1 MINPLTSILPINKK
15 KPIWNAIDDVRKDWR
30 LGPDMEETLKLF
42 STDTILSLSFNVL
55 IAVIVLILTIILS
68 KVAKSW
74 IKRLGLSYNNLD
86 DTLFIFLSNIA
97 SIIIQVFG
105 LIFILQRFGFETTS
119 IVALLGA
126 AGLAIGLALQGTLS
140 NFAAGIM
147 LIIRRPFKQG
157 DFIEAAGKMGT
168 VKEISVF
175 TTELASL
182 DNLQLIVP
190 NGQIWGSSITNFSTY
205 NKRRLDLKFN
215 VAYENEIKFVEDLI
229 SDVLDSDPRVDS
241 VPDKLVRVDSIDSNS
256 MGVLVR
262 VWCNAGDYFTLKL
275 DLIKTVKTE
284 LDKNGVNRAIP
295 TSQIISKS

>member
-1 MINPLTSILPINKK
+1 
-15 KPIWNAIDDVRKDWR
+15 
-30 LGPDMEETLKLF
+30 MEETLKLF

-55 IAVIVLILTIILS
+55 IAVVVLILTIILS

-229 SDVLDSDPRVDS
+229 SDALDSDPRVDS

>member
-1 MINPLTSILPINKK
+1 MQ
-15 KPIWNAIDDVRKDWR
+15 
-30 LGPDMEETLKLF
+30 ETLKLF
-42 STDTILSLSFNVL
+42 STDTLLSLSLNVL
-55 IAVIVLILTIILS
+55 IALVVLIFTIVIS

-74 IKRLGLSYNNLD
+74 IKRLGLSYKNLD

-97 SIIIQVFG
+97 SIVIQVFG
-105 LIFILQRFGFETTS
+105 VIFILQRFGFETTS

-157 DFIEAAGKMGT
+157 DFIEVAGKMGT

-190 NGQIWGSSITNFSTY
+190 NGQIWGSTITNYSVY
-205 NKRRLDLKFN
+205 ELRRLDLNFN
-215 VAYENEIKFVEDLI
+215 VAYESDIKLVEGLI
-229 SDVLDSDPRVDS
+229 KHILTSDDRVHSDPGQLVKVDNME
-241 VPDKLVRVDSIDSNS
+241 SNS
-256 MGVLVR
+256 LRVLVR
-262 VWCNAGDYFTLKL
+262 VWCDSGDFFGLKL
-275 DLIKTVKTE
+275 DLIQKVKTE
-284 LDKNGVNRAIP
+284 LDKNGIERAIP

>member
-1 MINPLTSILPINKK
+1 E
-15 KPIWNAIDDVRKDWR
+15 DVREVWR
-30 LGPDMEETLKLF
+30 LEPDMEETLKLF

-55 IAVIVLILTIILS
+55 IAVVVLILTIILS

-295 TSQIISKS
+295 TSQIITKS

>member
-1 MINPLTSILPINKK
+1 MSEKFGI
-15 KPIWNAIDDVRKDWR
+15 
-30 LGPDMEETLKLF
+30 GPDMEETLKLF

>member
-1 MINPLTSILPINKK
+1 MSEKFGI
-15 KPIWNAIDDVRKDWR
+15 
-30 LGPDMEETLKLF
+30 GPDMEQTLKLF

-241 VPDKLVRVDSIDSNS
+241 VRDKLVRVNSIDSNS

>member
-1 MINPLTSILPINKK
+1 
-15 KPIWNAIDDVRKDWR
+15 
-30 LGPDMEETLKLF
+30 
-42 STDTILSLSFNVL
+42 
-55 IAVIVLILTIILS
+55 
-68 KVAKSW
+68 
-74 IKRLGLSYNNLD
+74 
-86 DTLFIFLSNIA
+86 
-97 SIIIQVFG
+97 
-105 LIFILQRFGFETTS
+105 
-119 IVALLGA
+119 
-126 AGLAIGLALQGTLS
+126 
-140 NFAAGIM
+140 
-147 LIIRRPFKQG
+147 
-157 DFIEAAGKMGT
+157 MGT

-205 NKRRLDLKFN
+205 SKRRLDLKFN

-284 LDKNGVNRAIP
+284 LDKNGVN
-295 TSQIISKS
+295 SK

>member
-1 MINPLTSILPINKK
+1 MSEKFGI
-15 KPIWNAIDDVRKDWR
+15 
-30 LGPDMEETLKLF
+30 GPDMEQTLKLF

-275 DLIKTVKTE
+275 DLIKKIKTE

-295 TSQIISKS
+295 TSKIISKS

>member
-1 MINPLTSILPINKK
+1 MSEKFGI
-15 KPIWNAIDDVRKDWR
+15 R
-30 LGPDMEETLKLF
+30 PDMEETLKLF

>member
-1 MINPLTSILPINKK
+1 MSEKFGI
-15 KPIWNAIDDVRKDWR
+15 
-30 LGPDMEETLKLF
+30 GPDMEQTLKLF

-74 IKRLGLSYNNLD
+74 IKSLGLSYNNLD
-86 DTLFIFLSNIA
+86 DTLFIFFSNIA

>member
-1 MINPLTSILPINKK
+1 MPQKVWK
-15 KPIWNAIDDVRKDWR
+15 
-30 LGPDMEETLKLF
+30 LGYKMEETLELF
-42 STDTILSLSFNVL
+42 STDTLLSLSLNVL
-55 IAVIVLILTIILS
+55 VAVVVLILTIILS

-74 IKRLGLSYNNLD
+74 IKRLGLSYANLD

-97 SIIIQVFG
+97 SIVIQVFG
-105 LIFILQRFGFETTS
+105 FIFILQRFGFETTS

-157 DFIEAAGKMGT
+157 DFIEVAGKMGT

-190 NGQIWGSSITNFSTY
+190 NGQIWGSCITNYSIY
-205 NKRRLDLKFN
+205 DKRRLDLKFN
-215 VAYENEIKFVEDLI
+215 VAYESDITFVEKLI
-229 SDVLDSDPRVDS
+229 SDILNSDPRIHS

-256 MGVLVR
+256 MSILVR
-262 VWCNAGDYFTLKL
+262 AWCNAGDYFMLKL

-284 LDKNGVNRAIP
+284 LDTNGINRAIP
-295 TSQIISKS
+295 TSKIISKN

>member
-1 MINPLTSILPINKK
+1 MSEKFGI
-15 KPIWNAIDDVRKDWR
+15 
-30 LGPDMEETLKLF
+30 GPDMEQTLKLF